1 MMWISVNMLHNVC
14 TTEWPKNEEGK
25 KIELAYMACSY
36 FLKDNFVIEGNYTDS
51 NNKVVRYV
59 ASFSPVFIRLTI
71 NLQEPGS
78 NFITKTIIIKAD
90 KKKIEITDWHT
101 KKTTKIKMSKL
112 LKWYF
117 NYHHNTLI
125 AYSLRKLITM
135 RVLKKRA
142 NFESLSE
149 DNKLTISDQE
159 DPNLKVII
167 SFTLPQDK
175 SIYQVDISE
184 VVINEVLI
192 QSPDLPEI
200 KVDISKMIVSLQPTC
215 SRDEG

>member
-1 MMWISVNMLHNVC
+1 MLHNVC
-14 TTEWPKNEEGK
+14 SIEWTKITEADRIKLK
-25 KIELAYMACSY
+25 KIELAYMACRY
-36 FLKDNFVIEGNYTDS
+36 LLKDNFVLEGNYIDN
-51 NNKVVRYV
+51 NNKTVRYV

-78 NFITKTIIIKAD
+78 NFVSKTIIIRWCR
-90 KKKIEITDWHT
+90 KKITVIDWHT

-167 SFTLPQDK
+167 SFTLPQGQPIK
-175 SIYQVDISE
+175 KINVLN
-184 VVINEVLI
+184 VIINQILI
-192 QSPDLPEI
+192 QIPNLPEI
-200 KVDISKMIVSLQPTC
+200 RIDPSQMIASSPFMNN
-215 SRDEG
+215 DEG